1 MSRIRNLARP
11 ELFGI
16 AGYPA
21 PDPGTPAPVR
31 LHCNEN
37 PWPPAGET
45 STGINRYPPQQP
57 AGLRERMA
65 RQFGIAAQNLLVTR
79 GADDAIDLLIRGFCE
94 PGHSAIVQCPPA
106 FVMYSFFARLH
117 GVRVVNV
124 PLAAESFEVDFQ
136 GVSAAIRE
144 GARIVFLCSP
154 NNPTGSL
161 VPEEPVL
168 RLARKFSDKALIVV
182 DEAYLEF
189 TGKPGVGRFVEEVPN
204 LVSLRTLSKSGSL
217 AGARIGGLVA
227 NDEVIDYLLRAVVT
241 PFPIAVPCV
250 ESAERA
256 LSAENQAASRERIET
271 LIRQRER
278 LAAALSR
285 YLFTRKVYPGH
296 ANFLLVHVDDASEI
310 ERWLQQRG
318 VLVRNQSNQPGLGS
332 HLRISVGSEEE
343 THRLLEALDEFAG
356 GEQKA

>member
-1 MSRIRNLARP
+1 MSRIRHLARP

-21 PDPGTPAPVR
+21 ADSGTHAPVR

-37 PWPPAGET
+37 PWPPAGEL
-45 STGINRYPPQQP
+45 SPGINRYPAQQP
-57 AGLRERMA
+57 ARLREQMA
-65 RQFGIAAQNLLVTR
+65 ALFGIAARNLLVTR
-79 GADDAIDLLIRGFCE
+79 GADDAIDLLIRGFCA
-94 PGHSAIVQCPPA
+94 PGRSKLVQCPPA

-117 GVRVVNV
+117 GVAVVDV
-124 PLAAESFEVDFQ
+124 PLLGETFEVDFAGLQ
-136 GVSAAIRE
+136 KAVDG
-144 GARIVFLCSP
+144 GARMVFLCSP

-168 RLARKFSDKALIVV
+168 QLAREFSDKALIVV

-189 TGKPGVGRFVEEVPN
+189 TGKPGVGPFVREAPN

-217 AGARIGGLVA
+217 AGARMGGLVA
-227 NDEVIDYLLRAVVT
+227 NEEVIDYLLRAVVT
-241 PFPIAVPCV
+241 PFPLAVPCV

-256 LSAENQAASRERIET
+256 LTAENLVASRARVET
-271 LIRQRER
+271 LVRQRER

-285 YLFTRKVYPGH
+285 YPFTRKVYPGH

-310 ERWLQQRG
+310 VQWLQQRG
-318 VLVRNQSNQPGLGS
+318 VLVRNQSSQPGLGN
-332 HLRISVGSEEE
+332 HLRISAGSEEE
-343 THRLLEALDEFAG
+343 TRRLLEALDELAARG
-356 GEQKA
+356 QQA